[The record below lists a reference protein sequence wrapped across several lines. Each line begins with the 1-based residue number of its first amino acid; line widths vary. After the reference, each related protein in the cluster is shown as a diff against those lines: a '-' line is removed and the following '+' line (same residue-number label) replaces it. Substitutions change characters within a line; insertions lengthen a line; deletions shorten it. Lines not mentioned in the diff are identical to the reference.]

1 MLQFHPAGFGEK
13 TIQTGL
19 GAIAYY
25 TPVSEPWTIE
35 ESLPP
40 IVFLHSFGGG
50 ASAYEWSK
58 VFPAFAETHRVIAP
72 DLIGWGNSHHPV
84 RSYRIEDYLITTIE
98 VIQQVAQTPVTVV
111 ASSLTGAIAVR
122 LAIQK
127 PELFRSLFLVC
138 PSGFADFG
146 QDTGRRLPLEVINL
160 PLLDRLIYTVGATN
174 DLAVRNFLER
184 FLFADSD
191 RVTSEMVEAYLES
204 ARKPNAEYS
213 ALAFLRGDLYF
224 DLSLYLPQ
232 LTVPTAIVWG
242 EHAQFTDFKLGAR
255 LASLNSK
262 AIQKFQVIPD
272 VGVLAHLEQPA
283 IVTGLILGW
292 LKRGMGDEG

>member
-1 MLQFHPAGFGEK
+1 MLQFLPAGFGEK

-25 TPVSEPWTIE
+25 TPITEPWTVN

-50 ASAYEWSK
+50 SSAYEWSK
-58 VFPAFAETHRVIAP
+58 VFPAFANTHRVIAP
-72 DLIGWGNSHHPV
+72 DLIGWGNSNHPA
-84 RSYRIEDYLITTIE
+84 RSYRIDDYLITTIE
-98 VIQQVAQTPVTVV
+98 FIQQVAQTPVTVV
-111 ASSLTGAIAVR
+111 ASSLTGAFAVR
-122 LAIQK
+122 MAIQK
-127 PELFRSLFLVC
+127 PELFRSLFLIC

-146 QDTGRRLPLEVINL
+146 QDAGRRLPLEIINL
-160 PLLDRLIYTVGATN
+160 PLLDRFVYTIGATN
-174 DLAVRNFLER
+174 DVAVRNFLEQ
-184 FLFADSD
+184 FLFAERD

-232 LTVPTAIVWG
+232 LSVPTTILWG
-242 EHAQFTDFKLGAR
+242 ESAQFTDFKLGAR
-255 LASLNSK
+255 LASLNPN

-283 IVTGLILGW
+283 IVTGLLSGW
-292 LKRGMGDEG
+292 LKSLP

>member
-1 MLQFHPAGFGEK
+1 MLQFLPAGFGEK

-25 TPVSEPWTIE
+25 TPITEPWTVN

-50 ASAYEWSK
+50 SSAYEWSK
-58 VFPAFAETHRVIAP
+58 VFPAFANTHRVVAP
-72 DLIGWGNSHHPV
+72 DLIGWGNSNHPT
-84 RSYRIEDYLITTIE
+84 RNYRIDDYLITTIE
-98 VIQQVAQTPVTVV
+98 FIQQVAQTPVTVV
-111 ASSLTGAIAVR
+111 ASSLTGAFAVR
-122 LAIQK
+122 MAIQK
-127 PELFRSLFLVC
+127 PELFRSLFLIC

-146 QDTGRRLPLEVINL
+146 QDAGRRLPSEIINI
-160 PLLDRLIYTVGATN
+160 PLLDRLIYTIGATN
-174 DLAVRNFLER
+174 DVAVRNFLEQ
-184 FLFADSD
+184 FLFAERD

-232 LTVPTAIVWG
+232 LSVPTAIFWG
-242 EHAQFTDFKLGAR
+242 ENAQFTDFKLGAR
-255 LASLNSK
+255 LASLNPK

-283 IVTGLILGW
+283 IVTGLLSGW
-292 LKRGMGDEG
+292 LNSLT